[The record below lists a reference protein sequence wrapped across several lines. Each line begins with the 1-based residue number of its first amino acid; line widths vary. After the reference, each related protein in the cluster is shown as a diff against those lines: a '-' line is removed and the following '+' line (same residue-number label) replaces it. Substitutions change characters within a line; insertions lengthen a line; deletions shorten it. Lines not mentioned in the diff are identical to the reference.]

1 MGDYISYYTVLG
13 IHDKMDF
20 HQLDNAHAERITK
33 NLLGFPKLRLQRRF
47 YLSVFKP
54 YYFFVR
60 VVCAP
65 VYTKSKFEYIKPQF
79 VKLITPASVNVATTG
94 VVIDL

>member
-1 MGDYISYYTVLG
+1 MFSKIIRQRYYNANINMSQKDTLHKTVQKRPPL
-13 IHDKMDF
+13 
-20 HQLDNAHAERITK
+20 LSETSVAEEV
-33 NLLGFPKLRLQRRF
+33 F

>member
-1 MGDYISYYTVLG
+1 MFSKITRHRYY
-13 IHDKMDF
+13 
-20 HQLDNAHAERITK
+20 NANINMSQKDALHKTAPK
-33 NLLGFPKLRLQRRF
+33 NLLCFPKLRLQRRF

-79 VKLITPASVNVATTG
+79 VKLITPASVNVATTD